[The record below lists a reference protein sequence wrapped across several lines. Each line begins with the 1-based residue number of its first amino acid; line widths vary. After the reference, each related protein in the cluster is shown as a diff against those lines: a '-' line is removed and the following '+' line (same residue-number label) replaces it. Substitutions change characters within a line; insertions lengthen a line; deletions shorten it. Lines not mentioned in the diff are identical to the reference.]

1 MRIAFSGCK
10 AGAFVSKSANF
21 AHQLR
26 MLAQQFE
33 QDDGGLVRL
42 GLAAFIFR
50 KRTGSTAEDTTGIGL
65 AKMKFLA
72 VCSQGGSMLLI
83 HFGSQCLNGRAEA
96 LAFAH
101 VEFALTAG
109 RAMPT

>member
-1 MRIAFSGCK
+1 MQIAFSGCK

-26 MLAQQFE
+26 VLAQQFE

-50 KRTGSTAEDTTGIGL
+50 KRTGSTAEDTTSIGL
-65 AKMKFLA
+65 AKMKLLA

>member
-10 AGAFVSKSANF
+10 SATFVSKSANF

-50 KRTGSTAEDTTGIGL
+50 KRTGSTAEDTTSIGL
-65 AKMKFLA
+65 AKMKLLA
-72 VCSQGGSMLLI
+72 PGCLSARTSRSCCQGDNFS
-83 HFGSQCLNGRAEA
+83 S
-96 LAFAH
+96 
-101 VEFALTAG
+101 EFKM
-109 RAMPT
+109 R